1 MGSKP
6 FIDERAASSIAV
18 PSANSIA
25 WPAAG
30 VVVMLVLHATIALWR
45 SVGHDEFFVY
55 SQIHQLAR
63 GELTAPLQTFQTRLL
78 EWILLLDVG
87 NIDQI
92 VAARGMMFACTI
104 IIAAAIVSLAER
116 FTDRKVALACAL
128 NWLSMGFVLQH
139 ATSLRTDPMA
149 AALLMTSLVL
159 TLRSRLGVGT
169 VLLAATLAALSALIT
184 MKTVLYAPAFA
195 GIAWLRW
202 KDAGRARDATLR
214 LVALAAAVPIAYA
227 VIYLVH
233 SSLLPSGADVE
244 AVAAQSAGLM
254 FQPFV
259 MSHWQYLVKGALL
272 APFLTVIVISTFIML
287 FRKNPLRPSERVAL
301 ICLVMPLSAFLFY
314 ANAFPYFF
322 VFILPPVCVACFIS
336 VEAGM
341 RRYSLALLSLA
352 LTLNGVAVWWLEDT
366 KLQEEQRR
374 IVDAADQIFPHPVLY
389 FDGPAQLGQYR
400 RENLQLDAWNFDSYR
415 YGDYSLSMEAAT
427 DRETIPLAM
436 ANSDEMSDVLEKGRD
451 TWLLR
456 PDDVTMLRDTYIRFW
471 GPYFVAGE
479 EIQADESR
487 LAKIRV
493 PGPYT
498 VRDAP
503 LAINGKIYQPGE
515 IIQLGRATVRLVA
528 TSTPA
533 RLVWGVRLVEPSM
546 TAPKKVRWMQL

>member
-1 MGSKP
+1 MPS
-6 FIDERAASSIAV
+6 ASSIV
-18 PSANSIA
+18 

-30 VVVMLVLHATIALWR
+30 IALMLGLHVTVALWR

-63 GELTAPLQTFQTRLL
+63 GELTLPLQTFQTRLL

-92 VAARGMMFACTI
+92 VAARGLMFVCVMITAG
-104 IIAAAIVSLAER
+104 AIVSLAER
-116 FTDRKVALACAL
+116 FTERKVALVCAL
-128 NWLSMGFVLQH
+128 SWLSMGFVMQH
-139 ATSLRTDPMA
+139 GTSLRTDPMA

-159 TLRSRLGVGT
+159 MLRSRLGFGA
-169 VLLAATLAALSALIT
+169 LLLTATLAALSGLIT

-202 KDAGRARDATLR
+202 HDAGRTREAGLR
-214 LVALAAAVPIAYA
+214 LIGLAAMVPVLYA
-227 VIYLVH
+227 LFYLAH

-244 AVAAQSAGLM
+244 AVAEQSAGLM

-259 MSHWQYLVKGALL
+259 MRHWQYMLKGALV
-272 APFLTVIVISTFIML
+272 APFLTVIIITMFIML
-287 FRKNPLRPSERVAL
+287 CRKSKLGAAEKLAL
-301 ICLVMPLSAFLFY
+301 AGLLLPLSAFVFY

-322 VFILPPVCVACFIS
+322 VFILPPVCVACAVSI
-336 VEAGM
+336 EAAT
-341 RRYSLALLSLA
+341 RRYSVAILSLV
-352 LTLNGVAVWWLEDT
+352 LTLNGAAIWWMDDRN
-366 KLQEEQRR
+366 LQNEQRR
-374 IVDAADQIFPHPVLY
+374 IVDAADMIFAQPVLY

-400 RENLQLDAWNFDSYR
+400 RENGQLDAWSFEGYR
-415 YGDYSLSMEAAT
+415 YGDYSVSMEAAT

-436 ANSDEMSDVLEKGRD
+436 ANSEEMSDVLEKARCNR
-451 TWLLR
+451 LLR
-456 PDDVTMLRDTYIRFW
+456 PGDVTMLKDTYIRFW

-479 EIQADESR
+479 ELQAGETR

-503 LAINGKIYQPGE
+503 LVINGTVHQPGE
-515 IIQLGRATVRLVA
+515 IVELDRGTIRVA
-528 TSTPA
+528 ASADAA
-533 RLVWGVRLVEPSM
+533 RLIWGQRLKEPAM
-546 TAPKKVRWMQL
+546 PAPDGVHWTRL